1 MKGSLENGTRV
12 VRRKTGTTVVHI
24 NLTAL
29 FELLLNSGHVIF
41 AKMSFENVNDSHLL
55 QENAPQPGLLTA
67 TPPVT
72 LHISRS
78 RVDVSSLETA
88 RGLTLVATELF
99 IFNKQHDLSL

>member
-41 AKMSFENVNDSHLL
+41 AKMSFEM
-55 QENAPQPGLLTA
+55 
-67 TPPVT
+67 
-72 LHISRS
+72 
-78 RVDVSSLETA
+78 
-88 RGLTLVATELF
+88 
-99 IFNKQHDLSL
+99 